1 MKAIWK
7 NSRGAVLALLLAAGV
22 VAPASAQRVI
32 KVVVPYATGAVLD
45 TVARSFYTELGKE
58 LQATVVVEN
67 RPGAGGS
74 VGTTLVSKTTDNNT
88 LLMTAAS
95 HNFSGHLYR
104 NPGYDPVK
112 DFTGVAYVGNAG
124 FVIAVPGNLG
134 VGTLPDYV
142 KLLKSKP
149 GQLNYSSAGNGGAT
163 HLGMAAFLS
172 AAGAQMQHIPTKAT
186 GEAVNEVLAGRVEG
200 TVAAVIGLTGF
211 VNDPRI
217 KLLAYT
223 GAKRSRFLPDVPTV
237 AESGVPGFKFD
248 TWFALLAPSSM
259 PKTEVDKFHV
269 ALNKVLAEP
278 VVQERLARLGMEPG
292 VMSVDELNRMLKA
305 DYETAGALVKST
317 GARIE

>member
-7 NSRGAVLALLLAAGV
+7 QSRGAALALLLAAGV
-22 VAPASAQRVI
+22 AAPASAQRVV
-32 KVVVPYATGAVLD
+32 KLVVPYATGAVLD

-58 LQATVVVEN
+58 LHATVVVEN

-74 VGTTLVSKTTDNNT
+74 VGTTAVAKTTDNHT

-95 HNFSGHLYR
+95 HNFSSHLYR

-134 VGTLPDYV
+134 VNTLQEYV
-142 KLLKSKP
+142 RLLKSKP

-223 GAKRSRFLPDVPTV
+223 GDKRSRFLPDVPTV

-248 TWFALLAPSSM
+248 TWFALLAPASM
-259 PKTEVDKFHV
+259 PAAEVDRFHA
-269 ALNKVLAEP
+269 ALTKVLAEP

-292 VMSVDELNRMLKA
+292 TMSVDELNRMLKA
-305 DYETAGALVKST
+305 DYQAAGALVKST